1 MTPDPLVQTAK
12 LSEIESRLRSME
24 SKIEEMYVL
33 AQANAQAAERLEG
46 NSQKMSSHIDFVES
60 VMVRIRQY
68 APWNVIGWPAIR
80 QSELEN
86 GGSGG

>member
-1 MTPDPLVQTAK
+1 MTLDPSETVK

-24 SKIEEMYVL
+24 SKIEQMYAL
-33 AQANAQAAERLEG
+33 ARANAQATERLES

-60 VMVRIRQY
+60 VMARIGQY
-68 APWNVIGWPAIR
+68 APWNALRWPAIR
-80 QSELEN
+80 QSVLEN